1 MTTTYTQDEYISAV
15 LEVSEE
21 LLKTMHRASPDMI
34 REFCAKKFHENEV
47 LSQNPDMVLNYSRS
61 VGTMAEHW
69 NNAVIGTIHAMVQD
83 DEYSLDTY
91 AEIQITAAMIAFG
104 MDVTMCAIDFA
115 NGLSSIADIHES
127 GAVDHLHDLDGNPPY
142 VNRHGQVSLYY
153 YATPEV
159 ARDVLDTGVLPGG
172 MNMLSSIADDTHWG
186 VDLVA
191 VEVRVSPDECHIEDS
206 FHGHVHV
213 RVASEDAVVVS
224 DMKESK
230 INRSFVCNWLGG
242 GEA

>member
-1 MTTTYTQDEYISAV
+1 MTTNYTQEEYISAV

-21 LLKTMHRASPDMI
+21 LLKTMSSASPDVI

-47 LSQNPDMVLNYSRS
+47 LSRNPDMVLSYSRS

-69 NNAVIGTIHAMVQD
+69 NSAVIGTIHAMVQD

-115 NGLSSIADIHES
+115 SGLSDIADIHES
-127 GAVDHLHDLDGNPPY
+127 GVVDHLHDLDGNPPY
-142 VNRHGQVSLYY
+142 VNRHCQVSLYY
-153 YATPEV
+153 YATREV
-159 ARDVLDTGVLPGG
+159 AKDVLDTGVFPRQTII
-172 MNMLSSIADDTHWG
+172 LSSIADDTHWRD
-186 VDLVA
+186 DLVA
-191 VEVRVSPDECHIEDS
+191 LEVRVSPDKCHIEDS

-213 RVASEDAVVVS
+213 RVASKDVVFVT
-224 DMKESK
+224 DTKESK
-230 INRSFVCNWLGG
+230 INRSFVCNWLAG